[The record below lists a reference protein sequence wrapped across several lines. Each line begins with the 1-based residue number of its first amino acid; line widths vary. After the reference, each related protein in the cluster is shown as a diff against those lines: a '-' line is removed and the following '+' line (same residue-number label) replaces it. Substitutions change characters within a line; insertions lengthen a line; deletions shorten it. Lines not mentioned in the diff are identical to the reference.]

1 MKVLFATG
9 NMGKLKEVKSKF
21 EAHGIEV
28 VHLDDRYPELQVDTL
43 EEVVEW
49 GLDWLWKRH
58 KKPLMIDDSGLFIDS
73 LKGYPGVYSAY
84 VFKTL
89 GCEGI
94 LNLLE
99 GKKDRSAEFRCC
111 AGYIDSK
118 GEKTL
123 VAGKVKGKIITE
135 KKGTGGFGY
144 DPIFVPDGHE
154 KTFAQMSTDEKNSIS
169 HRGRAFD
176 LLAGKIKTLN
186 KQ

>member
-9 NMGKLKEVKSKF
+9 NMGKLKEVAAKYK
-21 EAHGIEV
+21 AYDIEV
-28 VHLDDRYPELQVDTL
+28 ERLDDRYPELQVDTL

-58 KKPLMIDDSGLFIDS
+58 EKPLMIDDSGLFIDS

-94 LNLLE
+94 LKLLE

-118 GEKTL
+118 GEKSL
-123 VAGKVKGKIITE
+123 VVGNVKGRINNE
-135 KKGTGGFGY
+135 KRGTGGFGY
-144 DPIFVPDGHE
+144 DPIFVPEGHE

-176 LLAGKIKTLN
+176 LLAEKLK
-186 KQ
+186 KQK